1 MLALFNAHQA
11 LIAQSLGRQASS
23 ALRVHLELQKK
34 PVQTIPGLAAATSL
48 SAPTVATAISK
59 LQQLGIVEEVG
70 QKARNRSFCYRP
82 YLRLLDEQTDAGP
95 ADQASD
101 AAGAVQGL
109 TQGPPLS

>member
-34 PVQTIPGLAAATSL
+34 PVQTIPGLATSL